1 MSNDETAV
9 SPSTGSANKR
19 NSSGDAINNTVNG
32 IPAPSSLGKTK
43 QIFKTNLLILETIQ
57 NNC

>member
-32 IPAPSSLGKTK
+32 IPAPSSLGKTT
-43 QIFKTNLLILETIQ
+43 QMF
-57 NNC
+57 